1 MTYMIPVI
9 ACAVS
14 NRYCYWIFVGI
25 NMNPNI
31 PTELRTNR
39 LLLRRYHESDAPEFL
54 KLLLSNQERLSL
66 AFPGRVE
73 MNQKLE
79 NAEYFV
85 RQMRA
90 DWQFKKVF
98 EFGIWLLDTQQY
110 IGDIA
115 LKNLEKRV
123 PKGEIGYYLDVAAEG
138 QGFASEALRAVTAFG
153 FDIIGV
159 NKIFIK
165 MPVQN
170 QRSYRL
176 AEHCGFIREGL
187 LRQDFRSDE
196 KTGLVDVYYYGMTR
210 NDYQLFFNQL
220 G

>member
-1 MTYMIPVI
+1 
-9 ACAVS
+9 
-14 NRYCYWIFVGI
+14 
-25 NMNPNI
+25 MNLII
-31 PTELRTNR
+31 PTELQTNR
-39 LLLRRYHESDAPEFL
+39 LLLRRYQDTDATEFL
-54 KLLLSNQERLSL
+54 NLLLTNQSRLSL

-73 MNQKLE
+73 MNKKLE

-98 EFGIWLLDTQQY
+98 EFGIWRLDTKQY

-123 PKGEIGYYLDVAAEG
+123 PKAEIGYYLDAAAEG
-138 QGFASEALRAVTAFG
+138 KGYASEALRAVIVFG
-153 FDIIGV
+153 FDTMGV

-176 AEHCGFIREGL
+176 AERCGFIREGL

-196 KTGLVDVYYYGMTR
+196 KTGLVDVYYYGMTQS
-210 NDYQLFFNQL
+210 DYQSFFNKL
-220 G
+220 K

>member
-1 MTYMIPVI
+1 
-9 ACAVS
+9 
-14 NRYCYWIFVGI
+14 
-25 NMNPNI
+25 MNLVI

-39 LLLRRYHESDAPEFL
+39 LLLRRYQDTDAPDFL
-54 KLLLSNQERLSL
+54 NLLLTNYSRLSL

-90 DWQFKKVF
+90 DWQYKKVF
-98 EFGIWLLDTQQY
+98 EFGIWLLETEKY

-123 PKGEIGYYLDVAAEG
+123 PKAEIGYYLDAAAEG
-138 QGFASEALRAVTAFG
+138 KGLASEALRAVTIFG
-153 FDIIGV
+153 FDTIGV

-170 QRSYRL
+170 ERSYRL
-176 AEHCGFIREGL
+176 AERCGFIREGL

-210 NDYQLFFNQL
+210 SDYQILFKKLNKPL
-220 G
+220 

>member
-1 MTYMIPVI
+1 
-9 ACAVS
+9 
-14 NRYCYWIFVGI
+14 
-25 NMNPNI
+25 MNPVI

-39 LLLRRYHESDAPEFL
+39 LLLRRYQDSDAPDFL
-54 KLLLSNQERLSL
+54 TLLITNQSRLSL

-73 MNQKLE
+73 MNKKLK

-85 RQMRA
+85 RQMST

-98 EFGIWLLDTQQY
+98 EFGIWLLDTNQY

-123 PKGEIGYYLDVAAEG
+123 PKGEIGYYLDAAAEG
-138 QGFASEALRAVTAFG
+138 KGYASEALRAITVFG
-153 FDIIGV
+153 FETIGL
-159 NKIFIK
+159 NKVFIK

-170 QRSYRL
+170 ARSYRL
-176 AEHCGFIREGL
+176 AERCGFMREGL

-196 KTGLVDVYYYGMTR
+196 KTGLVDVYYYGMTLS
-210 NDYQLFFNQL
+210 NYQNLYNKPE
-220 G
+220 